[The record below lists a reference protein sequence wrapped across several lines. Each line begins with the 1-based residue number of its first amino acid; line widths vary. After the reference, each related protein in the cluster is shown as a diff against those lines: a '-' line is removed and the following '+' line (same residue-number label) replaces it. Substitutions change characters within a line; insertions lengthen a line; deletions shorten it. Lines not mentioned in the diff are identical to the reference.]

1 MAPPVEVVVVAYGTP
16 ALLDRCLTTLGGT
29 YPVII
34 VDNSS
39 DAAVRAV
46 AEQHRARYI
55 DPGRNLGFGAG
66 VNLALA
72 QRTGSGDV
80 LLLNPDATI
89 TPGGVAE
96 LSDVLHAH
104 PRLGCVAPAQLDP
117 STCESARVAWP
128 FPTPFGAW
136 VEAVGLG
143 GLRRRQDFMIG
154 SILLLRSEALTEV
167 GPFDEQFFLYAEETD
182 WQRRARN
189 QGWRAAFCPQVTAT
203 HVGAGTG
210 GNPTVRE
217 IHFHASHERYVRKH
231 YGPWG
236 WRIYRVG
243 VMAGAVPRAIL
254 LPGGRGRPAS
264 DRFHLYREGPC
275 RAEARLHH
283 GRPAEVSGSPASLSI
298 VHVVLTDV
306 FAGVERYVCQVANQL
321 SSGGHRVTVVGGD
334 PFRMRAELVGHVRH
348 HPAASILDGARAL
361 THERHADVVHVHM
374 TAAEGA
380 AWLARPVQRSPIVAT
395 RHFAQD
401 RGSSRVARTLA
412 RITSRPIS
420 RDIAISRFVADS
432 IRGPSVLLP
441 NGVLDQ
447 APAEV
452 ASSTVVMMQRLET
465 EKSPE
470 IGVRAWASSGL
481 GTRGWRLVIAGS
493 GHLQPSLRALARD
506 LEVDDS
512 VDFTGQVTDTDQLLA
527 ASSVFLAPAQA
538 EPFGLSVVEAMAHGL
553 PVVAANGGAHV
564 ETVGEDGFL
573 FPPGDAESAARALI
587 ALSNDIDL
595 RRHMGARLRKRQ
607 QEMFSLCRHTEHL
620 ELIYRD
626 VIGGAGRPAR

>member
-1 MAPPVEVVVVAYGTP
+1 MVAYGAP
-16 ALLDRCLTTLGGT
+16 ALLDKCLTTLGGT
-29 YPVII
+29 YPVTI

-46 AEQHRARYI
+46 AEQHRARYV
-55 DPGRNLGFGAG
+55 DPGHNLGFAAG
-66 VNLALA
+66 VNCALA
-72 QRTGSGDV
+72 RRAGSNDV

-96 LSDVLHAH
+96 LYEVLHAR
-104 PRLGCVAPAQLDP
+104 PTLGCVAPAQLDP
-117 STCESARVAWP
+117 STRESARVAWP
-128 FPTPFGAW
+128 FPTPVGAW

-154 SILLLRSEALTEV
+154 SVLLIRSEALHDV

-189 QGWRAAFCPQVTAT
+189 LGWQAALCPQVTAT

-210 GNPTVRE
+210 GNPSVRE
-217 IHFHASHERYVRKH
+217 THFHASHERYIRKY
-231 YGPWG
+231 YGRWG
-236 WRIYRVG
+236 WWIYRVG
-243 VMAGAVPRAIL
+243 VMAGALPRALL
-254 LPGGRGRPAS
+254 LPRGRSRPAA
-264 DRFHLYREGPC
+264 DRFRLYREGPC
-275 RAEARLHH
+275 RAEERLHH
-283 GRPAEVSGSPASLSI
+283 GKASDVGASLASLSI

-334 PFRMRAELVGHVRH
+334 PHRMRTELVGDVRYQ
-348 HPAASILDGARAL
+348 PATSIFDGARSLARE
-361 THERHADVVHVHM
+361 HSADVVHVHM

-401 RGSSRVARTLA
+401 RGSSRVARALA
-412 RITSRPIS
+412 RITSRSIS
-420 RDIAISRFVADS
+420 RDIAISQFVADS
-432 IRGPSVLLP
+432 INGPSVLLR

-452 ASSTVVMMQRLET
+452 GSPTVVMLQRLES

-481 GTRGWRLVIAGS
+481 GARGWRLVIAGS
-493 GHLQPSLRALARD
+493 GDLQPSLRTLARD
-506 LEVDDS
+506 LEVEDS
-512 VDFTGQVTDTDQLLA
+512 IEFAGQVTDTDQLLA
-527 ASSVFLAPAQA
+527 ASSVFLAPAHA

-564 ETVGEDGFL
+564 ETVGDVGFL
-573 FPPGDAESAARALI
+573 FPPRDAESAARALVT
-587 ALSNDIDL
+587 LSDDVAL
-595 RRHMGARLRKRQ
+595 RRQVGARLRKRQ
-607 QEMFSLCRHTEHL
+607 QKMFSLSHHTEQL
-620 ELIYRD
+620 ELIYRE
-626 VIGGAGRPAR
+626 VIDEAGRSTR